1 LSSSDIIDENE
12 VYSFLSES
20 LGCVVSR
27 MIDRLVSDKSV
38 QEADGPL
45 ARLMAGLV
53 EKNQD
58 SSSFEGAL
66 TTLSEKPL

>member
-1 LSSSDIIDENE
+1 
-12 VYSFLSES
+12 
-20 LGCVVSR
+20 